1 MYRSH
6 LLSRLVFGVAF
17 ALGVASCSQ
26 GTQEGESGS
35 LSLDLT
41 IAGDVEI
48 EEVAW
53 VITGGEMEPMNG
65 TIDTSAPGA
74 TASIEVF
81 GLPPSSGQD
90 YRITME
96 AIATDDETTCKGS
109 EDFGIDIGE
118 VTEIMV
124 MLNCKRPQRFGSVR
138 VNGKFNICAELTKV
152 VVSPL
157 QTSVGNDIDLFSAA
171 EDLDDDDINYLWIG
185 TGGSFDDAGAAST
198 TYTCT
203 DVGDHFV
210 KITVTDE
217 PDSEVCDSSWTVA
230 VTCVPGDALEC
241 SDNEDCGFPASGE
254 ICVDNECVSDPN
266 IFCNTGDCADDPDL
280 RDDCAD
286 AFFLCLID
294 NPDEEE
300 CVALSIA
307 ICNSECSDNEDCDAG
322 EICLDNECVPDLE
335 CTMNEDCASGE
346 ICLDNECVPDL
357 ECTMNEDC
365 ASGESCVDNE
375 CVPDAAGV
383 CGDCENQSE
392 IPQCEFCFE
401 ECADTNPNTEGC
413 AVVALLC
420 YEAI

>member
-1 MYRSH
+1 MPNSR
-6 LLSRLVFGVAF
+6 LLSLLVFGVAF

-35 LSLDLT
+35 LSLQLT
-41 IAGDVEI
+41 IAGEVEI

-53 VITGGEMEPMNG
+53 VITRDEMEPMNG

-81 GLPPSSGQD
+81 GLPPSSGQE

-171 EDLDDDDINYLWIG
+171 EDLDDDDIHYLWIG

-217 PDSEVCDSSWTVA
+217 LDSEVCDSSWTVA
-230 VTCVPGDALEC
+230 VTCVPDDDLEC
-241 SDNEDCGFPASGE
+241 SDNGDCGFPTSGE

-266 IFCNTGDCADDPDL
+266 IFCNTGECVEDSEL
-280 RDDCAD
+280 RGQCAD
-286 AFFLCLID
+286 AFFLCLEENITED
-294 NPDEEE
+294 ECIGLSFLICNPECEE
-300 CVALSIA
+300 C
-307 ICNSECSDNEDCDAG
+307 E
-322 EICLDNECVPDLE
+322 
-335 CTMNEDCASGE
+335 SGE
-346 ICLDNECVPDL
+346 V
-357 ECTMNEDC
+357 
-365 ASGESCVDNE
+365 CVDNE
-375 CVPDAAGV
+375 CVSDEPSILCNVGACV
-383 CGDCENQSE
+383 EKE
-392 IPQCEFCFE
+392 ELKE
-401 ECADTNPNTEGC
+401 ECQDEVALCIEFAPEHQIGEC
-413 AVVALLC
+413 IGVALLTC
-420 YEAI
+420 NLE